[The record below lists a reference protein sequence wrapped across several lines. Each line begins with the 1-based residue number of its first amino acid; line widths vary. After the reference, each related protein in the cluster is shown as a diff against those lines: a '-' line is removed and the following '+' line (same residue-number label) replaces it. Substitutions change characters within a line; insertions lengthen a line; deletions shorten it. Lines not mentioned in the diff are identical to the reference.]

1 MTTFINIERIK
12 RDQAFELACTS
23 YNRAED
29 YMVIAQK
36 YRIDNKFA
44 NSKRAY
50 AKSIH
55 NLKRAYNIA
64 SNYDFGLIIKIN
76 TALKECG
83 INIDE
88 L

>member
-1 MTTFINIERIK
+1 MTTFINIETIK
-12 RDQAFELACTS
+12 RDQAFNLVVKS

-36 YRIDNKFA
+36 YRMEDKFTD
-44 NSKRAY
+44 SKRFH

-55 NLKRAYNIA
+55 NLIRAYKIA
-64 SNYDFGLIIKIN
+64 SKYNFGIIIKIN
-76 TALKECG
+76 AALTACDIK
-83 INIDE
+83 INE

>member
-12 RDQAFELACTS
+12 RDQAFELTCKS

-36 YRIDNKFA
+36 YRMENKFA
-44 NSKRAY
+44 DSKRFH

-55 NLKRAYNIA
+55 NLIRAYKICTK
-64 SNYDFGLIIKIN
+64 YDFGIIIKIN
-76 TALKECG
+76 AALTACNIK
-83 INIDE
+83 INE

>member
-12 RDQAFELACTS
+12 RDQAYELACTS

-36 YRIDNKFA
+36 YRMDNKFA
-44 NSKRAY
+44 DSKRAH

-55 NLKRAYNIA
+55 NLIRAYKIA
-64 SNYDFGLIIKIN
+64 TKYNFSIIAKIN
-76 TALKECG
+76 NALTECG
-83 INIDE
+83 INFVN
-88 L
+88 